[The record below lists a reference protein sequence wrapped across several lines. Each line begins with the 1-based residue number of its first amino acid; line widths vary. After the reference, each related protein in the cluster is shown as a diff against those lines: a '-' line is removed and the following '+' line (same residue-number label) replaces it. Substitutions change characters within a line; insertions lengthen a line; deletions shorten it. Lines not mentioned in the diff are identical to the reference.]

1 VFLSPAVV
9 AAAVAAEGV
18 PGTDATTALLT
29 YGPLGVFAV
38 LAIVAFRVV
47 WKRYNELLSDAV
59 KRAETAEAKYEAVV
73 SKLVD
78 DVVPALVR
86 STDASAEVLAE
97 LRRR

>member
-1 VFLSPAVV
+1 VLLPPAVV
-9 AAAVAAEGV
+9 AAVAAEAV
-18 PGTDATTALLT
+18 PGTDPTGVLLT

-38 LAIVAFRVV
+38 LAVVAFRVM

-59 KRAETAEAKYEAVV
+59 KRAEAAEAKYDAVV

>member
-1 VFLSPAVV
+1 MTLPAELTALAVE
-9 AAAVAAEGV
+9 AAPDAAS
-18 PGTDATTALLT
+18 ALLT

-38 LAIVAFRVV
+38 LAVIAFRVV
-47 WKRYNELLSDAV
+47 WKRYNELLTEATD
-59 KRAETAEAKYEAVV
+59 RAEAAEAKHDAIV
-73 SKLVD
+73 SKLLN